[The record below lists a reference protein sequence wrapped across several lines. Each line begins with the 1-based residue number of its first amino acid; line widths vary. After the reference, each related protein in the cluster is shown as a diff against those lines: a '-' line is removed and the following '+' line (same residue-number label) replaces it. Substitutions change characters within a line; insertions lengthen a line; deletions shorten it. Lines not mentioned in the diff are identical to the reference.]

1 MQYHLPDVRAD
12 YTLRYMIQSDGA
24 LRVEA
29 ALNIAPDSEAPEL
42 PRMGMRFLLPPTC
55 NQLEWYGRGP
65 WENYA
70 DRNTAALLGRW
81 SDHTDNGWTRG
92 YIRPQESGYKTDTRW
107 IRLTDE
113 RGYGVEVT
121 GLQPLSFSAMPQLTE
136 DFDEG
141 SIKRNRYTSDI
152 VKRRFVC
159 LHVDLAQRGVGGDN
173 SWGAQPLDQ
182 YRLMAKNYSYGFVIR
197 PVGK

>member
-1 MQYHLPDVRAD
+1 M
-12 YTLRYMIQSDGA
+12 
-24 LRVEA
+24 EA

-92 YIRPQESGYKTDTRW
+92 YIRP
-107 IRLTDE
+107 
-113 RGYGVEVT
+113 
-121 GLQPLSFSAMPQLTE
+121 
-136 DFDEG
+136 
-141 SIKRNRYTSDI
+141 
-152 VKRRFVC
+152 
-159 LHVDLAQRGVGGDN
+159 
-173 SWGAQPLDQ
+173 
-182 YRLMAKNYSYGFVIR
+182 
-197 PVGK
+197 